1 MSAVLLSLVLVF
13 VLVSCRCSCIMS
25 SPLELQLQ
33 QQLLAAQQQQQQ
45 TVQDAQKEIHALR
58 SQLQQQQQLMA
69 ASSSSPSSSSSSSSS
84 SFPSGNVGPQSSM
97 SHVSLK
103 PMQPSTFHG
112 TVSGNAEQWLVELE
126 RYFTVV
132 GLSEADPRRALFAS
146 TYLKDA
152 ASGWYVSAVKEPD
165 FGTSPPW
172 QLFKERFLTRFR
184 PLAAARMARAAIRN
198 LKHRYKV
205 AGYSQEFQ
213 KQMQLI
219 PDMSVADQIE
229 FYICG
234 LQTHLAQEVDR
245 EQPKSLAEAMEA
257 AQRIELLLSTR
268 RAHNSF
274 GRTVPY
280 FRSSGYASQS
290 GGNEGDRMDLSVMR
304 SGTDGGDYYYEDEL
318 EEQLRLNAMSY
329 RGGRGRERGR
339 GGAPF
344 RNGGRG
350 GKLNVPGMSKEE
362 FDKLMKEGK
371 CFKCKE
377 TGHLAR
383 NCPKLNSTN

>member
-1 MSAVLLSLVLVF
+1 
-13 VLVSCRCSCIMS
+13 MS
-25 SPLELQLQ
+25 STIEQQLQ
-33 QQLLAAQQQQQQ
+33 QQLIAAQQQQQQ
-45 TVQDAQKEIHALR
+45 TVQDAQKEINALR
-58 SQLQQQQQLMA
+58 AQLLQQQQQLSA
-69 ASSSSPSSSSSSSSS
+69 ASSSSPSSSSSSSS
-84 SFPSGNVGPQSSM
+84 FPSGNAGPQSSM
-97 SHVSLK
+97 SHVSLR
-103 PMQPSTFHG
+103 PMQPSTFNG
-112 TVSGNAEQWLVELE
+112 AVSGNAEQWLVELE

-132 GLSEADPRRALFAS
+132 GLSEADTRRALFAS

-152 ASGWYVSAVKEPD
+152 ASGWYISAVKEPD

-234 LQTHLAQEVDR
+234 LQAHLAQEVDR

-268 RAHNSF
+268 RVQNSF

-280 FRSSGYASQS
+280 FRSSGFNNQS

-304 SGTDGGDYYYEDEL
+304 SSTDGGDYYYKDEL

-329 RGGRGRERGR
+329 RGGRGR
-339 GGAPF
+339 GGAFF
-344 RNGGRG
+344 RNGRG
-350 GKLNVPGMSKEE
+350 GKLNVPGLSKEE
-362 FDKLMKEGK
+362 FDKLMREGR
-371 CFKCKE
+371 CLKCKE

-383 NCPKLNSTN
+383 NCTKSNSTN